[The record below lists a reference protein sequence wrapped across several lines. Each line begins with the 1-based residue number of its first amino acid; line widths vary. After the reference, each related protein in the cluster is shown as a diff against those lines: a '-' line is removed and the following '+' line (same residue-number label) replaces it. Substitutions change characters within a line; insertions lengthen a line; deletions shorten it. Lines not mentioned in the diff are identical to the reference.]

1 MTPLADH
8 CYYKSIEIQFALSL
22 EKNLVNLTYPPHNDF
37 FSNGKWPNTTAKLNL
52 KSARNGRAG
61 GPPHHSFWM
70 NVYHYKLHAKRR
82 KLGADGFW
90 CVIFH
95 HAVKLY
101 SYYMTIDHLT
111 QSCVCTIPSLK
122 NGVNGP
128 NFRQI
133 TNIYTSF
140 VNFCTTFWFLGVLEL
155 VLPSK
160 LIS

>member
-1 MTPLADH
+1 MIFFFKMENGLIRPQN
-8 CYYKSIEIQFALSL
+8 SIW
-22 EKNLVNLTYPPHNDF
+22 NLHETGEQQAHYH
-37 FSNGKWPNTTAKLNL
+37 
-52 KSARNGRAG
+52 
-61 GPPHHSFWM
+61 PHHSFWM

-128 NFRQI
+128 NFCQI

-140 VNFCTTFWFLGVLEL
+140 VHFCTTFRFLGVLEL

-160 LIS
+160 LNS